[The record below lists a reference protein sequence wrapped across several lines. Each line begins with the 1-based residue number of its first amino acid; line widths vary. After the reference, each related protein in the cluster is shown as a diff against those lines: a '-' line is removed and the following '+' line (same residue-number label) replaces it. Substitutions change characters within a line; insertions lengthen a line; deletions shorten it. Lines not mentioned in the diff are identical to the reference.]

1 VVLAGCI
8 VAAGQV
14 VAWTGWIGE
23 QPQHGPA
30 WENAIVS
37 AVALATVAWH
47 RVAPVAAVVGYTT
60 VFCLVQPLAPH
71 DLPVWTGFVPLV
83 ALTVNAGYRTELRP
97 ALASLLVAMTG
108 LTVLTTVEPVLQS
121 WDTYI
126 FNAALVVPAW
136 LAARSLA
143 GRNRRAVALS
153 ASLADLAA
161 AQAERERVAVEE
173 ERARIARE
181 LHDVVAHSVTVLLIQ
196 VGSARMLLEEPSG
209 PVAEQLRSAE
219 RSGRE
224 ALAELRRL
232 LQVLRPARTGVAALV
247 STEPQPGLED
257 LDRLVA
263 TFRAAGTDV
272 RISVEGGRDEV
283 GPGLGLTVYRIV
295 QEALTN
301 AVRHAPGSTVE
312 VRVAVR
318 GEEVAVQVQNG
329 GQATGGPATAA
340 PSYDA
345 AGAGTGLGLVGIRER
360 VSVFGGRLAAGP
372 DGDGWTISA
381 SLPRPGPAGESQGD
395 R

>member
-1 VVLAGCI
+1 
-8 VAAGQV
+8 
-14 VAWTGWIGE
+14 VAWRR
-23 QPQHGPA
+23 A
-30 WENAIVS
+30 
-37 AVALATVAWH
+37 
-47 RVAPVAAVVGYTT
+47 APVAAVVVYAI
-60 VFCLVQPLAPH
+60 VFCLIQPFAPH

-83 ALTVNAGYRTELRP
+83 ALTVNAGYRTDLRS
-97 ALASLLVAMTG
+97 ASACLLVTMTG

-143 GRNRRAVALS
+143 GRNDRAVQLS

-161 AQAERERVAVEE
+161 AQEERERVAVAD

-196 VGSARMLLEEPSG
+196 VGSARMLLGEPSG
-209 PVAEQLRSAE
+209 PVADQLLSAE

-232 LQVLRPARTGVAALV
+232 LQVLRPAASGVAAST
-247 STEPQPGLED
+247 STEPQPSLDD
-257 LDRLVA
+257 LDRLIG
-263 TFRAAGTDV
+263 TFRRAGTDV
-272 RISVEGGRDEV
+272 TTVVDGPVDEV

-301 AVRHAPGSTVE
+301 AVRHAPGSA
-312 VRVAVR
+312 VAVR
-318 GEEVAVQVQNG
+318 IDVRRDDIEVLVQDSGAV
-329 GQATGGPATAA
+329 TAA
-340 PSYDA
+340 ASYD
-345 AGAGTGLGLVGIRER
+345 GGETGTGLGLVGIRER

-372 DGDGWTISA
+372 DGNGWAIHA
-381 SLPRPGPAGESQGD
+381 LLPRLAPSGERQGGA
-395 R
+395 